1 MKKETKKKI
10 YGSML
15 GLCAAAVVLEILF
28 AHPHGEEF
36 WHKVPGA
43 DLVIAFVGGWALIL
57 LAKKVLAPL
66 LQRNEDY
73 YEEGKKDE

>member
-28 AHPHGEEF
+28 AHPHGEEL
-36 WHKVPGA
+36 WHTVPGA